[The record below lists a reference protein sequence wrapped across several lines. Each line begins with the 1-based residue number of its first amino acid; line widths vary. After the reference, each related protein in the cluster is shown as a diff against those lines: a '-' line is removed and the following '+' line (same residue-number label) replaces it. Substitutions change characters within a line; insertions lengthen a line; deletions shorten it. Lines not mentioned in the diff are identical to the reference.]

1 MTEVADGRLTLAR
14 LLGESESVTV
24 FTGAGI
30 STECGV
36 PDYRSPG
43 SPWRVHQPIVFKD
56 YLADPGQRVEAWRRK
71 FAMDDLYAGATPGR
85 GHRAVARWAER
96 GLVGAV
102 ITQNIDGLH
111 QAAGLAQD
119 KLIELHG
126 NGTYAACLSCGT
138 RYLLGP
144 IRMAFEHAGTLP
156 LCPCGGIVK
165 SASIAFGQPLIEA
178 DLGRAAG
185 AALGCD
191 LFVILGSTLLV
202 RPASRFPELALRHGA
217 RLAIVNR
224 EPTPLDHAAV
234 AAIHADI
241 GDVLD
246 GL

>member
-1 MTEVADGRLTLAR
+1 MTEVAHGRLTLAR
-14 LLGESESVTV
+14 LLGEAETVTV

-43 SPWRVHQPIVFKD
+43 SPWRVHQPIGFKD
-56 YLADPGQRVEAWRRK
+56 YVADPARRAEAWRRK
-71 FAMDDLYAGATPGR
+71 FAMDDLYAGARPGR

-96 GLVGAV
+96 SLVGAV

-111 QAAGLAQD
+111 QAAGLPLD
-119 KLIELHG
+119 KLVELHG

-138 RYLLGP
+138 RYALAP
-144 IRMAFEHAGTLP
+144 IRKAFEYDGTLP
-156 LCPCGGIVK
+156 HCPCGGIVK
-165 SASIAFGQPLIEA
+165 SASIAFGQPLMEA
-178 DLGRAAG
+178 DLARAAE
-185 AALGCD
+185 AAIGCD
-191 LFVILGSTLLV
+191 LFLILGSTLLV
-202 RPASRFPELALRHGA
+202 RPASRFPELALRQGA

-234 AAIHADI
+234 AAVHADI

>member
-1 MTEVADGRLTLAR
+1 MTEVADGRLILAR
-14 LLGESESVTV
+14 LLGEAETVTV

-43 SPWRVHQPIVFKD
+43 SPWRIHQPIGFKD
-56 YLADPGQRVEAWRRK
+56 YVADPAQRAEAWRRK
-71 FAMDDLYAGATPGR
+71 FAMDDLYTGARPGR

-96 GLVGAV
+96 SLVGSV

-111 QAAGLAQD
+111 QAAGLPQQ

-126 NGTYAACLSCGT
+126 NGSYAACLSCGT
-138 RYLLGP
+138 RYALAP
-144 IRMAFEHAGTLP
+144 IRVAFEHDGTLP
-156 LCPCGGIVK
+156 RCPCGGIVK
-165 SASIAFGQPLIEA
+165 SASIAFGQSLIEA
-178 DLGRAAG
+178 DLKRAA
-185 AALGCD
+185 AAAIGCD

-202 RPASRFPELALRHGA
+202 RPASRFPELALRQGA

-241 GDVLD
+241 GDIVD